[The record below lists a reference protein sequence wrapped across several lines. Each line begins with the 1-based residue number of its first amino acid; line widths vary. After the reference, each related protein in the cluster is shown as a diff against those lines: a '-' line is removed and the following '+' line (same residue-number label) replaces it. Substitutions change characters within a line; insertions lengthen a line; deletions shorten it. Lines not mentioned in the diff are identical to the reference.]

1 MDEPGGS
8 ARSDEGDALAA
19 ELPDWERDRLNKAER
34 LRREG
39 VDPYARSFAL
49 RTRLGDITKLHSG
62 LAPGAKDEG
71 VSYRVA
77 GRVMARREH
86 GKAVFLTLRD
96 GWDDLQVY
104 ANVDTLGEA
113 SFSRLTDIDV
123 GDILGCEGHV
133 FRSRR
138 GELTVFAKYWTLLTK
153 SLRPLP
159 EKWHGLTDR
168 ETRYRQ
174 RYIDLVANPTVA
186 WQLQSRGKLVSAM
199 RRYLE
204 AKGFVEVETPV
215 LQPLPGGA
223 LARPFVTHHNA
234 LDTDLFL
241 RIAPELYLKRLLVGG
256 FDRIFEIGR
265 NFRNEGISL
274 VHNPEFTM
282 MELYWAYVDYN
293 AIMELVEDMIP
304 ALAEEVI
311 GATQVVVGESTIEL
325 KPPWPRRTV
334 DSLLEE
340 HIGLSLAEMRTDP
353 RNAKRL
359 LHQLKIEVDNR
370 ETFATLA
377 DKALKHVVWP
387 RLIQPTFAID
397 YPLELSPLAKCLP
410 DDPQLVERFQPII
423 GGKEMGNAFSELN
436 DPMDQR
442 RRFEEQA
449 RNKEAGDEEAHV
461 IDEDFLRALE
471 YGMPPAGGLG
481 IGIDRLAMMLLGME
495 SIRDVILFPQLR
507 PERPTA

>member
-1 MDEPGGS
+1 MDTTGS
-8 ARSDEGDALAA
+8 SADPDDVGVPEAH
-19 ELPDWERDRLNKAER
+19 LPEWERDRLLKAER
-34 LRREG
+34 LREEG
-39 VDPYARSFAL
+39 VEPYARSFEP
-49 RTRLGDITKLHSG
+49 RTRLGEVAEAHSSLG
-62 LAPGAKDEG
+62 PGDKDEE

-86 GKAVFLTLRD
+86 GKAVFVSLRD

-104 ANVDTLGEA
+104 GNVDTLGEA
-113 SFSRLTDIDV
+113 SFGQLTQIDV
-123 GDILGCEGHV
+123 GDIIGCEGHV
-133 FRSRR
+133 FRTRR
-138 GELTVFAKYWTLLTK
+138 GELTVFARDWRLLTK

-159 EKWHGLTDR
+159 EKWHGLQDR

-174 RYIDLVANPTVA
+174 RYVDLVSNPEVA
-186 WQLQSRGKLVSAM
+186 WQLRARGRMVSAM

-204 AKGFVEVETPV
+204 GEGFVEVETPI

-223 LARPFVTHHNA
+223 LAKPFTTHHNA
-234 LDTDLFL
+234 LDSDLYL

-256 FDRIFEIGR
+256 FDRIFEIGK

-293 AIMELVEDMIP
+293 AIMELVENMIP
-304 ALAEEVI
+304 ALALEVI
-311 GATQVVVGESTIEL
+311 GTTEIVVGEHPIDLS
-325 KPPWPRRTV
+325 PPWPRRTI
-334 DSLLEE
+334 DSLLQESV
-340 HIGLSLAEMRTDP
+340 GLSLADMRADP
-353 RNAKRL
+353 AAAKRA
-359 LHQLKIEVDNR
+359 LHDLRVEVENR
-370 ETFATLA
+370 DTFATLV
-377 DKALKHVVWP
+377 DKALKHAVWP
-387 RLIQPTFAID
+387 GLMQPTFAID
-397 YPLELSPLAKCLP
+397 YPLELSPLAKCSAV
-410 DDPQLVERFQPII
+410 DPLIVERFQPII

-449 RNKEAGDEEAHV
+449 KNKAAGDEEAHV
-461 IDEDFLRALE
+461 LDEDFLRALE

-481 IGIDRLAMMLLGME
+481 IGIDRLAMMLLGVE

-507 PERPTA
+507 PER